1 MVIFNVVS
9 GHMICAAVMCD
20 LYMRDQWLVGLLEI
34 LLRIHECAIS
44 LFTQKTN
51 STHNSTRN
59 SDSGMNMMVFEL
71 YLGTHYKYTF
81 MYIIIYN
88 IIYIHESSK
97 GWSWCPPVFERYPKQ
112 LPLQPWHLVIWGLKF
127 TTGPCRKGAPQ
138 FLTKSHIAKA
148 ACRSVVSDKQIST
161 ERVGRE
167 EIHRVVSILSFVKT
181 AMWNHPIR
189 NLVNSEATSADHGG
203 LVEATSQNCSEI
215 AHIFSLRRI
224 CRNEMLFMLNAIGSV
239 NGHMIGG

>member
-44 LFTQKTN
+44 LFTQKKG

-88 IIYIHESSK
+88 IHTWVIKRLKLMSPRFLKDIPNSSLCSH
-97 GWSWCPPVFERYPKQ
+97 GILWSEDWNS
-112 LPLQPWHLVIWGLKF
+112 PLDL
-127 TTGPCRKGAPQ
+127 A
-138 FLTKSHIAKA
+138 
-148 ACRSVVSDKQIST
+148 
-161 ERVGRE
+161 GRE
-167 EIHRVVSILSFVKT
+167 HRSSLPS
-181 AMWNHPIR
+181 H
-189 NLVNSEATSADHGG
+189 TSQRRH
-203 LVEATSQNCSEI
+203 VEASKTS
-215 AHIFSLRRI
+215 
-224 CRNEMLFMLNAIGSV
+224 
-239 NGHMIGG
+239 NGMEHKIRSNLHGKSW